1 MLQGHLKIKCYQVLN
16 LNSSVRSTQ
25 EKYCRVWLQMVL
37 DQQKILFFPDLCVGF
52 RLRLWDGGGWFI
64 CRGHLLPVCSRPD
77 SSQPELLLLPVRGNV
92 PSSAQP
98 AERRRS
104 WFLSVVR
111 KRRIWDI
118 IKLLVWWEAK
128 SIKVCT
134 NLGTL
139 GRTLVLV

>member
-1 MLQGHLKIKCYQVLN
+1 MGYKLHYEI
-16 LNSSVRSTQ
+16 STQ
-25 EKYCRVWLQMVL
+25 EKFCSVCLQMVL
-37 DQQKILFFPDLCVGF
+37 DQQKILSQHLKISSPSVTLQYLCIVPGF
-52 RLRLWDGGGWFI
+52 SCVIFALGSAWDCEMGGGLVHML
-64 CRGHLLPVCSRPD
+64 GPSAVCSRPD

-104 WFLSVVR
+104 RFLRVVR

-128 SIKVCT
+128 SIKVWT
-134 NLGTL
+134 N
-139 GRTLVLV
+139 